1 MKSFEHIEKMETIM
15 NSHEDIIKKL
25 DDDLDFIENHQEDY
39 NSLIEYY
46 FSEQRNQDL
55 EDDKNGIIPKT
66 MSRGVLSEDLIY
78 DLMSDYYDLGI
89 RMLEVSAKILKR

>member
-1 MKSFEHIEKMETIM
+1 MKSFEHIEKMEAIM
-15 NSHEDIIKKL
+15 NSHEEIIKKL
-25 DDDLDFIENHQEDY
+25 EDDLDFIENHQEDY